1 MRTILMAGVA
11 ALALSAVPA
20 FAGVSVPVAVNGSQ
34 AATNGGANVSHS
46 ANNAGNTSVFG
57 SGNGDTKTVDS
68 NNHTDT
74 TISPSTTG
82 SDSAT
87 AALGGLAVVN
97 DTNLSQTT
105 TKVATSVVDGSVHNS
120 APSVYVPFG
129 HNSGMSNS
137 LGFVGGTGIIQVQ
150 QNTAAGALQ
159 QQSVALGS
167 VVGSGSGIGNS
178 R

>member
-1 MRTILMAGVA
+1 MAGVA

-46 ANNAGNTSVFG
+46 ANDSGNASVTG
-57 SGNGDTKTVDS
+57 SGNGDSSTFGS

-74 TISPSTTG
+74 TISPSTSG

-87 AALGGLAVVN
+87 SLGGLAVVN

-120 APSVYVPFG
+120 GLSVYVPLNR
-129 HNSGMSNS
+129 NSGVSNS
-137 LGFVGGTGIIQVQ
+137 LGFIGGTGIIQVQ
-150 QNTAAGALQ
+150 QNVAAGALQ

-178 R
+178 SSR